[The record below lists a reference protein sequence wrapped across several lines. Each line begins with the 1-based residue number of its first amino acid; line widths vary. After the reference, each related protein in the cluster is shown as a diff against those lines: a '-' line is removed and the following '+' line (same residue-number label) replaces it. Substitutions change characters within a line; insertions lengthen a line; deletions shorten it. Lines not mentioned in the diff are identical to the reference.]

1 MVQLYI
7 TPYYIIIITQSDHYA
22 NIESNVLCTYLVNAC
37 ASTPRGPNMQH
48 NNIECLHGV
57 PHSMASKNTPLAK
70 NTSKEIKW
78 SQDAHAVSGVD
89 MKFEKSVKDRE
100 MKGSALAPE
109 AAALAIAVNVVV
121 FEVTTFRLSLPAMPP
136 RFSQEMAAFLLQKNN
151 LWQHAPP
158 GRINFLIRVSLNEFV
173 NAKTNARK
181 LPANKPLTSN

>member
-7 TPYYIIIITQSDHYA
+7 TPYYIIIIITQSDHYA

-57 PHSMASKNTPLAK
+57 PHSMASKNTHLAK

-89 MKFEKSVKDRE
+89 MKFEKSVKHRE

-109 AAALAIAVNVVV
+109 AAAVAIP
-121 FEVTTFRLSLPAMPP
+121 ELLTLPIPTT
-136 RFSQEMAAFLLQKNN
+136 
-151 LWQHAPP
+151 
-158 GRINFLIRVSLNEFV
+158 GRCV
-173 NAKTNARK
+173 NALSIARTTSSLFK
-181 LPANKPLTSN
+181 LKYAAAIYKIPKINHKSLLSIKFRVTRLFGFEIMSA